1 MTTMTTE
8 QHIEQRQNGL
18 TPLEI
23 VSAIVVFVVMVATG
37 ALMSG
42 LPI

>member
-1 MTTMTTE
+1 MSE
-8 QHIEQRQNGL
+8 QQIEQRQNGL

-42 LPI
+42 IPI

>member
-1 MTTMTTE
+1 MSE
-8 QHIEQRQNGL
+8 QQIEQRQNGL

-23 VSAIVVFVVMVATG
+23 VSAIVVFAVMVATG

-42 LPI
+42 IPILGG

>member
-1 MTTMTTE
+1 MTTE
-8 QHIEQRQNGL
+8 QQIEQSQNGL

-23 VSAIVVFVVMVATG
+23 ASAIVVFVVMVATG
-37 ALMSG
+37 ALMAG

>member
-1 MTTMTTE
+1 MTTE
-8 QHIEQRQNGL
+8 QQIEPRRNGL

-23 VSAIVVFVVMVATG
+23 VSAIAVFVVMVATG

-42 LPI
+42 LQI